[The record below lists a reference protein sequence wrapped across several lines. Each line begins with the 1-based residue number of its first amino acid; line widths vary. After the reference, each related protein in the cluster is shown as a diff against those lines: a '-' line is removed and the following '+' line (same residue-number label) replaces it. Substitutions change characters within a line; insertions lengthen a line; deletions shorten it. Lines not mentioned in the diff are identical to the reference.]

1 MQEERDKGAGV
12 TDSDAKDSSG
22 SSSNGKKKNKT
33 KPAPKMLRF
42 GTNIDL
48 SDENK
53 WRSQLQELQKLPPF
67 ARIVSAANMLSHM
80 GPTILGMNAVQLYM
94 KVPGVRSPGHQ
105 ANNNFCRANINIGPG
120 ECEWFVVPEAYW
132 GTIYALC
139 EKHNINYLHATWWP
153 VLDELQRENVPVYRF
168 IQRPGDLVWINSGS
182 VYWTHTIGWCNNVA
196 WNVGP
201 LTAKQYQLSVER
213 YEWNKMQGY
222 KSTVPM
228 VHLSWKLAKHIR
240 VSEPALYDLMR

>member
-1 MQEERDKGAGV
+1 MSDDSRESGV
-12 TDSDAKDSSG
+12 
-22 SSSNGKKKNKT
+22 KKKNKT

-67 ARIVSAANMLSHM
+67 ARIVSAGNMLSHM
-80 GPTILGMNAVQLYM
+80 GQSILGLGSLQMYM
-94 KVPGVRSPGHQ
+94 KVPGVRSSGHQ
-105 ANNNFCRANINIGPG
+105 AQNSFCRANVNIGPG

-132 GTIYALC
+132 GVIYALC
-139 EKHNINYLHATWWP
+139 EKHNVSFMHGTWWP

-182 VYWTHTIGWCNNVA
+182 VYWTHAIGWCNNVA

-213 YEWNKMQGY
+213 YEWNKMQSY

-228 VHLSWKLAKHIR
+228 VHLTWKLAKHIR